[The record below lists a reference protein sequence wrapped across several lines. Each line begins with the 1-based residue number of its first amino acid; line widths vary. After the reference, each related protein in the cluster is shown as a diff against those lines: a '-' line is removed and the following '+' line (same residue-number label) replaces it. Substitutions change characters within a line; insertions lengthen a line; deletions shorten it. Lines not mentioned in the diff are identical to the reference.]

1 MPKEKGKGKG
11 QAMPKGKGKGKGKG
25 KVKGKKSSVGSGST
39 YADPGRPKTFKPT
52 DQDRRN
58 TGNVAEYFLA
68 ANKGTAQPLA
78 PVFARGPHSTTAST
92 AVPSTQQ
99 TAPTT
104 EHSTEVI
111 DVDQA
116 AEASAADG
124 LACMLADY
132 VSVYGAGRRRG
143 G

>member
-52 DQDRRN
+52 DQDRRH
-58 TGNVAEYFLA
+58 TGNIAEYFLA

-104 EHSTEVI
+104 EHSAEVI